1 MDEGNTPVVIAA
13 AVLLNP
19 QGHMLTVRKH
29 GTVEF
34 MQPGGKID
42 AGETPVEALARELE
56 EEIGVA
62 LPDRMD
68 ISEHGVFRAPA
79 AHQPGRTVEA
89 HVFAFRHDRPV
100 HAAGEIEEVAWVDP
114 KAPAALPLA
123 ALTRDFML
131 PLARNLTRA
140 K

>member
-1 MDEGNTPVVIAA
+1 MNEGNKPIVIAA
-13 AVLLNP
+13 AVLLNS
-19 QGHMLTVRKH
+19 QGHMLTVRKR

-56 EEIGVA
+56 EEIGLE
-62 LPDRMD
+62 LPDQ
-68 ISEHGVFRAPA
+68 ISEHGIFRAPA

-100 HAAGEIEEVAWVDP
+100 RVAGEIEELAWVDP
-114 KAPAALPLA
+114 KVPSGLPLA

-131 PLARNLTRA
+131 PLARDLTRG

>member
-1 MDEGNTPVVIAA
+1 MNQGNEPIVIAA
-13 AVLLNP
+13 AVLLNSR
-19 QGHMLTVRKH
+19 GYMLTVRKR
-29 GTVEF
+29 GTAEF

-42 AGETPVEALARELE
+42 AGETPIAALARELD

-62 LPDRMD
+62 LPIDVSD
-68 ISEHGVFRAPA
+68 HGVFRAPA

-100 HAAGEIEEVAWVDP
+100 RMASEIEELAWIDP
-114 KAPAALPLA
+114 KVPSGLPLA

-131 PLARNLTRA
+131 PLARNLA
-140 K
+140 S

>member
-1 MDEGNTPVVIAA
+1 MIAA
-13 AVLLNP
+13 AILINANG
-19 QGHMLTVRKH
+19 QMLTVRKR

-42 AGETPVEALARELE
+42 AGETPVEALARELS
-56 EEIGVA
+56 EEIDVA
-62 LPDRMD
+62 LPDHF
-68 ISEHGVFRAPA
+68 SEHGVFRAPA
-79 AHQPGRTVEA
+79 AHQPGRIVEA

-100 HAAGEIEEVAWVDP
+100 HPAGEIEELAWVDP
-114 KAPAALPLA
+114 DTASDLPLA

-131 PLARNLTRA
+131 PLARNLTSG

>member
-1 MDEGNTPVVIAA
+1 MDDGNKPIVIAA
-13 AVLLNP
+13 AVLINANG
-19 QGHMLTVRKH
+19 QMLTVRKR

-42 AGETPVEALARELE
+42 AGETPVEALARELG
-56 EEIGVA
+56 EEIDIA
-62 LPDRMD
+62 LPEQ

-79 AHQPGRTVEA
+79 AHQPGRIVEA
-89 HVFAFRHDRPV
+89 HVFAFRHDAPV
-100 HAAGEIEEVAWVDP
+100 HVAGEIEEFAWVDP
-114 KAPAALPLA
+114 TAPSGLPLA

-131 PLARNLTRA
+131 PLARNLTGE

>member
-1 MDEGNTPVVIAA
+1 MNEGNKPIVIAA
-13 AVLLNP
+13 AVLLNS
-19 QGHMLTVRKH
+19 QGHMLTVRKR

-42 AGETPVEALARELE
+42 AGETPVEALARELD

-62 LPDRMD
+62 LPMD

-79 AHQPGRTVEA
+79 AHQPGRTVVA

-100 HAAGEIEEVAWVDP
+100 SVAGEIEEFAWVDP
-114 KAPAALPLA
+114 EAPSGLPFA

-131 PLARNLTRA
+131 PLARDLTRG